1 MNEADFKR
9 MSEIFFSILE
19 NDTSD
24 LTESDRDYFT
34 NRLEPFSEEMVQQ
47 AVIFLGKQFSVP
59 QDLATAIVMSIS
71 MVSRMS
77 GAHGYHDFVI
87 TEHLAHQ
94 G

>member
-19 NDTSD
+19 DDISH
-24 LTESDRDYFT
+24 LSESDRDYFT
-34 NRLEPFSEEMVQQ
+34 NRLEPFLEEMIKQ
-47 AVIFLGKQFSVP
+47 AVIFLGKEYDMP
-59 QDLATAIVMSIS
+59 RDLATAVIMSVVMAGK
-71 MVSRMS
+71 MT

-87 TEHLAHQ
+87 TEHLATQ

>member
-19 NDTSD
+19 EDVSD

-34 NRLEPFSEEMVQQ
+34 NRLEPFVEELIKQ
-47 AVIFLGKQFSVP
+47 AVIFLGKEFDIP
-59 QDLATAIVMSIS
+59 RDLATAVIMSVCMAS
-71 MVSRMS
+71 KMS

-87 TEHLAHQ
+87 TEHLATQ